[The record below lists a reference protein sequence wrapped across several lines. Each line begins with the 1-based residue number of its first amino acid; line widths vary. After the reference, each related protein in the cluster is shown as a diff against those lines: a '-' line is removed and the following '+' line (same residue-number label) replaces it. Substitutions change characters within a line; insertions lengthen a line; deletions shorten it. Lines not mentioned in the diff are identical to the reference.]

1 MQFIPLY
8 FADKLTIINPRGYV
22 AVVTL
27 WSQHNFVLKKMQE
40 AGIDL
45 SPTTSPVAVVGN
57 LYGNGLKH
65 LLRNLLYN
73 PQLSHL
79 LICGRDR
86 SGSQQELVNFFQRGL
101 EDYRHL
107 GVDLKRIIGTNRV
120 LDNSLT
126 PEHFTRPPRIT
137 CAGDLRTP
145 ESLQKLKSFFAS
157 LPASDCRP
165 AVTEAD
171 RMRVPL
177 PEVQVGYYPS
187 NPRQHT
193 IVAPSMLPAWQELIF
208 RLVRFGHPVQ
218 LRKGQRQELQNVK
231 VVVENPAVEDAAL
244 LARHGFSL
252 EKFLAYQRE
261 LLQADPPGDDT
272 SYTYGHRLRGYFGLD
287 GLEKCIERLR
297 RDPQDRHCYIALW
310 DSARDLATAGGH
322 PCLVSVYFRFYDE
335 RLTLTAV
342 FRTHNALDGWPE
354 NFYGLLGIRDYVSRA
369 VGMPGGAITVF
380 SHSIS
385 IDLNEYDR
393 ARRIADSKGFAVNL
407 DPNGEFRI
415 TIDGEEIVLQ
425 HWHGSVMLQ
434 EYRARQAEKLQH
446 MLYRDGA
453 VSDINHALYLGRQL
467 GRAEMCIKLGLPFE
481 E

>member
-1 MQFIPLY
+1 M
-8 FADKLTIINPRGYV
+8 
-22 AVVTL
+22 VTL
-27 WSQHNFVLKKMQE
+27 WSQQSFVLKKMRE

-45 SPTTSPVAVVGN
+45 DPATSPVAVLGN

-73 PQLSHL
+73 PQLTHL

-86 SGSQQELVNFFQRGL
+86 SGSRQELVNFFQYGL

-107 GVDLKRIIGTNRV
+107 GVELKRIIGTSRV
-120 LDNSLT
+120 LDSSLT
-126 PEHFTRPPRIT
+126 PAHFTRPPHIA
-137 CAGDLRTP
+137 CAGDLHTP
-145 ESLQKLKSFFAS
+145 ESLKQLKSFFAS
-157 LPASDCRP
+157 LPAPDCRP
-165 AVTEAD
+165 AVSETD
-171 RMRVPL
+171 RVHIPL
-177 PEVQVGYYPS
+177 PDVQVGYYPS

-193 IVAPSMLPAWQELIF
+193 IVAPTMLPAWQELIF

-218 LRKGQRQELQNVK
+218 LRKGKRQELQNVK
-231 VVVENPAVEDAAL
+231 VVVENPVVEDAAL
-244 LARHGFSL
+244 LARYGFSRD
-252 EKFLAYQRE
+252 KFLAYQQE
-261 LLQADPPGDDT
+261 LLQGTPPGDDT

-287 GLEKCIERLR
+287 GLEECIQRLR
-297 RDPQDRHCYIALW
+297 RDRQDRHCYIALW
-310 DSARDLATAGGH
+310 DTARDLTAPGGH

-335 RLTLTAV
+335 KLTLTAV

-354 NFYGLLGIRDYVSRA
+354 NFYGLMGIRDYVSQA
-369 VGMPGGAITVF
+369 VGVPGGAITVF

-393 ARRIADSKGFAVNL
+393 AKRIADSKGFAVNL

-415 TIDGEEIVLQ
+415 TIDGEEIVVQ
-425 HWHGSVMLQ
+425 HWHGSLMLQ

-453 VSDINHALYLGRQL
+453 LSDINHALYLGRQL
-467 GRAEMCIKLGLPFE
+467 GRAEMCIKLGLSFE